1 MNKDKD
7 RDRREEGEE
16 SAERAISLA
25 EEPVA
30 LARLDARKNGK
41 RLAEAKNKPLRPLLV
56 AIAAAVALTGLMLLI
71 FYVMRPQEKETAN
84 SDGSDREEYLS
95 SFVSKEAAQRCIAL
109 GVSLR
114 LGAADLLGG
123 ESVGGVIVSEDG
135 WILSGAPIF
144 KGERGRIYARLCDGE
159 DRAVEQVLYDG
170 EGCLTLY
177 KISAEGLSA
186 AVCREEPVGIG
197 EELMLIFSCGAP
209 DYACALASAVSAH
222 TDRSVM
228 LEIGGRE
235 RRLDGIL
242 QADAFLGEYGGGAAA
257 FDGRGRLVGISVCG
271 GAELFVGK
279 EKILNF
285 IEKIS

>member
-1 MNKDKD
+1 MNEDK
-7 RDRREEGEE
+7 DRREEREE
-16 SAERAISLA
+16 GAGRAISPA
-25 EEPVA
+25 EEPVV
-30 LARLDARKNGK
+30 LARLNTHKSGK
-41 RLAEAKNKPLRPLLV
+41 RLAEAKNKPLRLLFV
-56 AIAAAVALTGLMLLI
+56 AVAAAIALTGLMLLI
-71 FYVMRPQEKETAN
+71 FYVTRPQEKEAV
-84 SDGSDREEYLS
+84 SDGSADKDGYVA
-95 SFVSKEAAQRCIAL
+95 SFVSKETAERCIAL

-197 EELMLIFSCGAP
+197 EELALVFSCGAP
-209 DYACALASAVSAH
+209 DYACALARAVSAH

-235 RRLDGIL
+235 RRLDGVL

-257 FDGRGRLVGISVCG
+257 FDGSGRLVGISVCG
-271 GAELFVGK
+271 GAELFIGK
-279 EKILNF
+279 EKILSF
-285 IEKIS
+285 IKKIS